1 MHQELLAD
9 DVRHEIVRL
18 RSLVASADDLP
29 RVMDLSD
36 GCAAVRCYVPTGGPP
51 ADPPAARP
59 TMVAVLVRAGT
70 TPDPRAVMRA
80 LHSLPGGSRAGGLRP
95 ATPGEVNVATDYAAG
110 LVCPVGLPADVPLL
124 VDEALATRLVL
135 YTAAG
140 EGGVALGIRTR
151 DLLRATGAL
160 VAPLVPDVVVRL
172 DDPAPVLSG
181 QAAVLD
187 LDLVLDA
194 EGGRRDG
201 AARRRD
207 GALE

>member
-1 MHQELLAD
+1 MHQVLLAA

-18 RSLVASADDLP
+18 RSLVTSADDLP

-36 GCAAVRCYVPTGGPP
+36 GCAAVRCYVPTGGAT
-51 ADPPAARP
+51 ADPPP
-59 TMVAVLVRAGT
+59 VVAVLVRAGT
-70 TPDPRAVMRA
+70 TPDPRAV
-80 LHSLPGGSRAGGLRP
+80 LHCLPGRARGLRAASP
-95 ATPGEVNVATDYAAG
+95 AEVNAATDYAAG
-110 LVCPVGLPADVPLL
+110 LVCPVGLPPDVPLL

-172 DDPAPVLSG
+172 DDPAPVPSG